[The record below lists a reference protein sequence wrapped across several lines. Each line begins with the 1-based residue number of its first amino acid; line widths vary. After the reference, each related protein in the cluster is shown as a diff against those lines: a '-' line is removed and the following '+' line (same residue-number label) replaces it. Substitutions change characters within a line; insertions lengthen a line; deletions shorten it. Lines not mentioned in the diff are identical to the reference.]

1 MKIYILDNE
10 VKQQYKLEGLLEH
23 IMFRKG
29 WKFQK
34 IECYSTPNQL
44 LHALCQKGSH
54 QLFLMDVALDG
65 DNYKGIEL
73 AKYIRLI
80 DPYANIVFF
89 SNHMECIPL
98 VLNHQLAALDF
109 IPKDIQAREL
119 EKRIESVLNQVKNK
133 VSFKMIENDFYYV
146 NKRTHI
152 QLPFKSL
159 LYIETASKSHHLL
172 LHTKYESIEFRASLS
187 EVLKQES
194 RLIKCHRSYLVNP
207 ENIVKVDLK
216 EKMLHIKYG
225 HTCFMSKPHLLTV
238 MKSLEKINRN

>member
-119 EKRIESVLNQVKNK
+119 EKRIESVLNQVKHK
-133 VSFKMIENDFYYV
+133 VSFKMIFIMSTKERIFNFPLNHFYILKRQV
-146 NKRTHI
+146 NLIIFCYTQSMK
-152 QLPFKSL
+152 
-159 LYIETASKSHHLL
+159 
-172 LHTKYESIEFRASLS
+172 
-187 EVLKQES
+187 VL
-194 RLIKCHRSYLVNP
+194 N
-207 ENIVKVDLK
+207 
-216 EKMLHIKYG
+216 
-225 HTCFMSKPHLLTV
+225 
-238 MKSLEKINRN
+238 LEQVYQRF